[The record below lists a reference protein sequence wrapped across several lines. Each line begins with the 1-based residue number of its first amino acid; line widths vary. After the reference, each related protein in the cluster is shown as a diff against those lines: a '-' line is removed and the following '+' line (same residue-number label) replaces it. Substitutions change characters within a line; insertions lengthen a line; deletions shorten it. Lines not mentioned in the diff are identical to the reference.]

1 MINDIDV
8 IINVINRMIDI
19 IDAIYN
25 KERYMI
31 CLEYR
36 LSQYKILFS

>member
-19 IDAIYN
+19 IDAIYG
-25 KERYMI
+25 KERHI
-31 CLEYR
+31 SCLEYR
-36 LSQYKILFS
+36 LSQYKLLFS